1 MEQTFK
7 LKNGEILLGQDKIVI
22 TDDAKKQYRTRLI
35 SSGVWTLYGILS
47 VLRYQKTGDQFLLWS
62 GLIIGTGHL
71 IILLLA
77 LFRTTKSE
85 IPLKE
90 ILSMQVNQQFGNK
103 YLDIKLSGNKIRRV
117 NQIDPIE
124 QEVKAYIADKF
135 GE

>member
-35 SSGVWTLYGILS
+35 SSGVWTLFGILS
-47 VLRYQKTGDQFLLWS
+47 VMRYQKTGDQFLLWS

-85 IPLKE
+85 IPLNE

-117 NQIDPIE
+117 NQIESIE
-124 QEVKAYIADKF
+124 QEVKGYIANKF
-135 GE
+135 G

>member
-90 ILSMQVNQQFGNK
+90 ILSMQINQQFGNK

-117 NQIDPIE
+117 NQIDCIE
-124 QEVKAYIADKF
+124 QEVKGYIASKF
-135 GE
+135 G